1 MVKREGQTDKKLSE
15 TLKTNDWAT
24 RTSQKTG
31 GEIKCYRKVSSSCS
45 ISGTGRIIVKRHEN
59 HVIYKSL

>member
-31 GEIKCYRKVSSSCS
+31 GEIKCYRKESSSCS